1 MEKWTYERTTWQ
13 TKALKIK
20 LLDDKVAKC
29 SFYKQNLHIKRSIL
43 TKNKHPVS
51 KTGCYFYFVSLLFFT
66 VRLRYLSGVSGIEIS
81 QSIPIPFSPS
91 CLPVTIS
98 YPVKA

>member
-29 SFYKQNLHIKRSIL
+29 SFYKQNLHIKRSI
-43 TKNKHPVS
+43 
-51 KTGCYFYFVSLLFFT
+51 F
-66 VRLRYLSGVSGIEIS
+66 
-81 QSIPIPFSPS
+81 
-91 CLPVTIS
+91 
-98 YPVKA
+98 